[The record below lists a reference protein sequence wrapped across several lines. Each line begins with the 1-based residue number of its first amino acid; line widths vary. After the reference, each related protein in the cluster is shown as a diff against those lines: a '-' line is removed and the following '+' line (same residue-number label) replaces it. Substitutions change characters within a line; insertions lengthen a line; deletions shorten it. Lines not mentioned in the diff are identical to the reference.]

1 MMSHVHDLKPGSLGL
16 VAHNLKPY
24 ELNGWVRGVDIKR
37 RCNISKLIFHG
48 HVYCLN
54 VHVPHGTL
62 VLVVSEQK
70 PSNSLESYSFD
81 VYNSYYEVLW
91 GETVLFL
98 KKETLLNPYFQNEEP

>member
-1 MMSHVHDLKPGSLGL
+1 MDSAVHRLKPGSLGL
-16 VAHNLKPY
+16 VAHTLKPY
-24 ELNGWVRGVDIKR
+24 ELNGWVKGVDIKTR
-37 RCNISKLIFHG
+37 WHISQLVFHG

-70 PSNSLESYSFD
+70 PSNISE
-81 VYNSYYEVLW
+81 SYYEVLW